1 MCILGAIAA
10 KPLLFASL
18 CQLVNSF
25 PRLPGPTPSPF
36 AGSDPFP
43 VCRDRPLPARAAT
56 ARQGDPVVG
65 EHREKLGKTC
75 LLTPSARPGKMGP
88 Q

>member
-1 MCILGAIAA
+1 VPFGRAVGGLCLAAGFSRLGQGRTGFAAAQFPPAPPTSAA
-10 KPLLFASL
+10 K
-18 CQLVNSF
+18 
-25 PRLPGPTPSPF
+25 
-36 AGSDPFP
+36 
-43 VCRDRPLPARAAT
+43 
-56 ARQGDPVVG
+56 ARQRDPVVG